1 MKNLAVLYRAA
12 QLIVHRFHNITK
24 GPNFF
29 PDHDFLGELYPAYET
44 AYDQI
49 VERMMGMDQKPDLNS
64 ITTEACKSATAFTE
78 SSPDGMFRQILK
90 IEKTLQDNLAKEIP
104 KATQGTANLLAQLA
118 DDSEARVYKV
128 KQRLA

>member
-1 MKNLAVLYRAA
+1 MKNLAVLFRAS

-24 GPNFF
+24 GPSFF
-29 PDHDFLGELYPAYET
+29 SDHEFFGDLYPLYEK

-49 VERMMGMDQKPDLNS
+49 VERMMGLDQKPDLNT
-64 ITTEACKSATAFTE
+64 ITSEACKTAVAFTD
-78 SSPDGMFRQILK
+78 SSADAMFRQLLK
-90 IEKTLQDNLAKEIP
+90 IEKTIQENLTKEIP

-118 DDSEARVYKV
+118 DESEARLYQV